1 MVVSSQEIIQ
11 LWLSPL
17 ISFSWSSGIQ
27 WTIIVGQTPITW
39 VRAVV
44 DIGRQVVDLGLNT
57 VAVTPPAVRV
67 SVGIVTSESQISIGI
82 GGANRGSWDLC
93 PVNSS
98 NCGLDF
104 RAVGGRDFPRSWVT
118 GGAESDGGKSSGRN
132 SST

>member
-1 MVVSSQEIIQ
+1 MSSQEIIQ

-17 ISFSWSSGIQ
+17 ISLSWCSRVQ

-44 DIGRQVVDLGLNT
+44 DIRWQVVDLGLNT

-67 SVGIVTSESQISIGI
+67 SGGIVTSERQISIGI
-82 GGANRGSWDLC
+82 GGADRGSWNLC
-93 PVNSS
+93 PINSS

-104 RAVGGRDFPRSWVT
+104 SAVGRRDFPNRWVI
-118 GGAESDGGKSSGRN
+118 GGAESDSRKSAGRN